1 MNWLVQ
7 GCHKQPVISA
17 RSVAILRPLLR
28 RTAMRRTT
36 LQLTVAIVALA
47 PLVLAQPT
55 GPYTIITTA
64 RLGGE
69 GGTDDISAAPVG
81 RRLYI
86 PRGATQ
92 AQPATDTRPEVPAF
106 EKRLTIFN
114 LDTLEP
120 AGVIPGVGGN
130 GATVCPNTGHGF
142 TSDHPKPS
150 MFDVKTM
157 TLIKTIDVPER
168 FSADGIYCD
177 TSSDRVYIGSHPT
190 KSLLVVDA
198 KDGNVLGHIGLG
210 GPPEQT
216 VGDGKGTSYQV
227 LQDRPGSV
235 AVVDAKTMKVTKNYS
250 FGDNGGCNGLA
261 LDMKN
266 QILFAACSVIG
277 PAGTPV
283 DPANPSQRFVILSAK
298 DGKVLERLPLAGSSD
313 GAAFNAQTMEVFSTQ
328 GNGTMTIVK
337 EKSATSFEVEQNLK
351 TWPGNGART
360 IAFDSKTGHLFAMA
374 SEAGPPP
381 PPPPAGA
388 PPPAGRGGRGSVV
401 PGSFTI
407 ILVGTK

>member
-1 MNWLVQ
+1 VRRNV
-7 GCHKQPVISA
+7 
-17 RSVAILRPLLR
+17 LLR
-28 RTAMRRTT
+28 
-36 LQLTVAIVALA
+36 LLLIALFTSA
-47 PLVLAQPT
+47 GLAQSGSE
-55 GPYTIITTA
+55 GPYKVLKTA
-64 RLGGE
+64 RVGGE
-69 GGTDDISAAPVG
+69 GGTDYLFADAVG

-86 PRGATQ
+86 TRGATQ

-120 AGVIPGVGGN
+120 AGVIPGIGGN
-130 GATVCPNTGHGF
+130 GAAVCPSTGHGF

-157 TLIKTIDVPER
+157 TLIKNIDVPER

-198 KDGNVLGHIGLG
+198 KDGNVLGHIELG
-210 GPPEQT
+210 GTPEQT
-216 VGDGKGTSYQV
+216 VGDGKGTIYQV
-227 LQDRPGSV
+227 LQDRPGAV
-235 AVVDAKTMKVTKNYS
+235 AVIDAKTMKVTATYS
-250 FGDNGGCNGLA
+250 FVENGGCNGLA
-261 LDMKN
+261 LDAKN
-266 QILFAACSVIG
+266 KVLFAACSVIG
-277 PAGTPV
+277 PPGTPV

-298 DGKVLERLPLAGSSD
+298 DGKILQRLPLAGSSD
-313 GAAFNAQTMEVFSTQ
+313 GAAFNPQTMEAFSTQ

-337 EKSATSFEVEQNLK
+337 EKSPTTFEVVQDLK

-388 PPPAGRGGRGSVV
+388 PAPAGRGGRGSAV

-407 ILVGTK
+407 IMVGTR